1 MSNGTTN
8 DWKDEIKK
16 TEAILRVLKHIQ
28 ANQAAGTN
36 CIGND
41 AEAHKL
47 FENPTIGNI
56 KIPAGGRVVIF
67 ANGEER
73 LRVGSSIIIE
83 MPPPPSATAT
93 TDRELL
99 TYVLGDYK
107 YWKP

>member
-1 MSNGTTN
+1 MSNGQTGDWN
-8 DWKDEIKK
+8 DEKKK
-16 TEAILRVLKHIQ
+16 TEAILRVLRHI
-28 ANQAAGTN
+28 ATNQDAGKK

-47 FENPTIGNI
+47 FEDPTIGNI
-56 KIPAGGRVVIF
+56 TIPAGGRVVIF
-67 ANGEER
+67 ASGEEA
-73 LRVGSSIIIE
+73 LRAGSSVIID
-83 MPPPPSATAT
+83 MPPPSAAAT